1 MCGMPKARRSKK
13 ATKTGAAQSR
23 VTRASQN
30 TAVAQRER
38 GAAIPASA
46 PTAAPGSAQAAGMNR
61 RIVSPRVAGPQ
72 SLVFPAMV
80 ALGCWGMAFTLAYFY
95 TDPNR
100 FIFAGIAVLMAL
112 LWTYSVVV
120 RIRKL
125 RALRQTK

>member
-1 MCGMPKARRSKK
+1 MYGMPKARRSKK
-13 ATKTGAAQSR
+13 AAKIGTAQSR
-23 VTRASQN
+23 VVRTSQN
-30 TAVAQRER
+30 TAVAQR
-38 GAAIPASA
+38 GVAMPASA
-46 PTAAPGSAQAAGMNR
+46 PTSARAAGMGQR
-61 RIVSPRVAGPQ
+61 FVSPRVAGPQ
-72 SLVFPAMV
+72 SLVFPSMI

-100 FIFAGIAVLMAL
+100 FIFAGMAVLMGL

>member
-1 MCGMPKARRSKK
+1 
-13 ATKTGAAQSR
+13 
-23 VTRASQN
+23 
-30 TAVAQRER
+30 
-38 GAAIPASA
+38 
-46 PTAAPGSAQAAGMNR
+46 MNR

>member
-13 ATKTGAAQSR
+13 AAKIGTAQAR
-23 VTRASQN
+23 TARTSQN
-30 TAVAQRER
+30 TAVAQRNV
-38 GAAIPASA
+38 AMPASV
-46 PTAAPGSAQAAGMNR
+46 PTSTPAGMNR
-61 RIVSPRVAGPQ
+61 RFTSPRVAGPQ

-100 FIFAGIAVLMAL
+100 FIFAGMAVLMAL

-120 RIRKL
+120 RLRKL
-125 RALRQTK
+125 LALRQTK